1 MSTYLVTSTRNY
13 FCQGL
18 HIRRFQFLHLQ
29 KWLWEIHGNA
39 MVLSS
44 APSDKFATNVK
55 MKAQSNQF
63 GLQWLSNIRFCH
75 HMKDAQ
81 DEMSLNAGMLASRV
95 CANTA
100 RMYSL
105 ASSSRCPTKLFL
117 WIWLCSPRLH
127 GYISGAGKI
136 IISIV
141 TFPYIYESCILHD
154 QQALLGS
161 SASVFKVFEG
171 IQCKLS

>member
-1 MSTYLVTSTRNY
+1 
-13 FCQGL
+13 
-18 HIRRFQFLHLQ
+18 
-29 KWLWEIHGNA
+29 

-44 APSDKFATNVK
+44 APSHKFATNVK

-63 GLQWLSNIRFCH
+63 GLQWLSNIRFRH

-117 WIWLCSPRLH
+117 WI
-127 GYISGAGKI
+127 
-136 IISIV
+136 
-141 TFPYIYESCILHD
+141 
-154 QQALLGS
+154 
-161 SASVFKVFEG
+161 
-171 IQCKLS
+171 

>member
-1 MSTYLVTSTRNY
+1 
-13 FCQGL
+13 
-18 HIRRFQFLHLQ
+18 
-29 KWLWEIHGNA
+29 
-39 MVLSS
+39 
-44 APSDKFATNVK
+44 

-63 GLQWLSNIRFCH
+63 GLQWLSNIRFRH

-117 WIWLCSPRLH
+117 WIWLRSPRLH

-161 SASVFKVFEG
+161 SACVFKAFEG